1 MFLFIKKKVTFR
13 LKIDD
18 IHKHKSIT
26 WDFQVITAIKNLSGY
41 TVVGAI
47 V

>member
-18 IHKHKSIT
+18 IYKHKSIT
-26 WDFQVITAIKNLSGY
+26 WDFQVITAIKNLSGS
-41 TVVGAI
+41 VLWLEL
-47 V
+47 